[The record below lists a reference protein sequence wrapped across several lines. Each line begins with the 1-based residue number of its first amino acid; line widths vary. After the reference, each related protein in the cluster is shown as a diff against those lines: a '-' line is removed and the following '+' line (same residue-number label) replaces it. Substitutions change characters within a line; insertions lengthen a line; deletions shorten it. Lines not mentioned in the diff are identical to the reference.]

1 MTQVTKRQSAKPSDK
16 PQDPTSTAAT
26 PLPLARNPRQA
37 QRKRA
42 AIDRLL
48 DTELFKALAD
58 PTRAKLLACLVKCGR
73 ACSVSEVADCCAVDF
88 SVVARHL
95 AQLARVGIL
104 SAEKKGR
111 TMWYTPCCVDLASRF
126 RDSAAAIEQWSQN
139 ATCDAD
145 GAADCC
151 GNG

>member
-1 MTQVTKRQSAKPSDK
+1 MTQVSQHPKS
-16 PQDPTSTAAT
+16 T

-58 PTRAKLLACLVKCGR
+58 PTRVKLLACLIKCGR

-111 TMWYTPCCVDLASRF
+111 TVWYTPCCTELASRL
-126 RDSAAAIEQWSQN
+126 RDLAAAVERWCPCVEQD
-139 ATCDAD
+139 ADAD
-145 GAADCC
+145 GGAACYGDTS
-151 GNG
+151 GKR